1 MSDIGTSL
9 QSGQATWYCSPT
21 SACTHGYGPS
31 DMVGAID
38 PTLGIDKGSIV
49 TVTHGDTTIAVRIVD
64 VCACPGDRLIDLT
77 SGAFSRLAPLSAGV
91 IDIELEAG
99 LALPPTDT
107 WTHQEP
113 PTQVESLSVITLAL
127 VGFSAFSLLLRR
139 MRKR

>member
-1 MSDIGTSL
+1 MSDEIGTSL
-9 QSGQATWYCSPT
+9 QSGTATWFCSPS

-38 PTLGIDKGSIV
+38 PTLGIDEGSIV
-49 TVTHGDTTIAVRIVD
+49 TVTHDGTTIAVRIVD

-91 IDIELEAG
+91 IPIELEAG
-99 LALPPTDT
+99 LPLPQTDT
-107 WTHQEP
+107 FTHQ
-113 PTQVESLSVITLAL
+113 QLGRVESLSVITLAL

-139 MRKR
+139 MRG

>member
-9 QSGQATWYCSPT
+9 QSGSATWYCSST

-49 TVTHGDTTIAVRIVD
+49 TVTHDGTTIAVRIVD

-91 IDIELEAG
+91 IDIELEAAAG
-99 LALPPTDT
+99 VTLPPTAT
-107 WTHQEP
+107 ITHQQLGTVP
-113 PTQVESLSVITLAL
+113 SLSVITLAL

-139 MRKR
+139 LR

>member
-9 QSGQATWYCSPT
+9 QSGSATWYCSPT

-49 TVTHGDTTIAVRIVD
+49 RVTHDGTTIAVRIVD

-99 LALPPTDT
+99 LPLPATDT
-107 WTHQEP
+107 FTRQQLG
-113 PTQVESLSVITLAL
+113 QVESLSVITLAL

-139 MRKR
+139 MRG